1 MKKERRTFAK
11 KRSPEGWSFSPGI
24 SRGRRRIEEEEEEEE
39 RERERL
45 IYPSEIPDNQLI
57 TYLMT
62 RKLTNVERTWEEEQT
77 YA

>member
-39 RERERL
+39 RERER
-45 IYPSEIPDNQLI
+45 
-57 TYLMT
+57 
-62 RKLTNVERTWEEEQT
+62 R
-77 YA
+77 